1 MLTDQQVRTKI
12 NQLLDYA
19 QKALDLDSRDRILKL
34 NTLLDLFG
42 QTAPSDET
50 PAYADFQTEIAD
62 PLVQY
67 AVDKGITDDA
77 SRILFETRM
86 FGLLTPLPSAVTDKF
101 YALKDAKS
109 VKAATDWLFA
119 LSKAN
124 DYVRMTDIN
133 KNIKWE
139 YTGKFGKIGI
149 TINLSKP
156 EKDPKLIAL
165 AKLQPK
171 SGYPACMLCE
181 SNVGFAGNLNHPA
194 RQTLRTIP
202 ITLDGEDWWL
212 QYSPYQYYEEHAI
225 AFSDEHRPMS
235 VTPKSFARL
244 LDFVDL
250 FPHYFMGSNAALPI
264 VGGSILTHDHY
275 QGGLKVLPMMSV
287 GSRAEFKSDKFFSVK
302 FAVADW
308 YNSVVRLT
316 SKDKAQIH
324 AAASYVLE
332 KWNDWTD
339 ESVEVIC
346 KTTEQHNA
354 ITPIVRKEGDEY
366 IIDMILR
373 NNRTDERRPYG
384 IFHPEERLHNIKKE
398 GIGIIEVMGLFI
410 LPGRLKKELAEV
422 EKYLTGEIKFD
433 KTALSAEEHP
443 MHKHAG
449 MIEALIAANGSSLSE
464 KTAKKA
470 VTDYVNDA
478 CVQILEYTAVFKNDL
493 KGQAAFA
500 KFMKDGL
507 GVELVTHKY
516 GFV

>member
-1 MLTDQQVRTKI
+1 MMTDQQAAIKI
-12 NQLLDYA
+12 NQLIAYA
-19 QKALDLDSRDRILKL
+19 SRALDLDERDKVFKT
-34 NTLLDLFG
+34 NALLDLFG
-42 QTAPSDET
+42 IAAPSGEC
-50 PAYADFQTEIAD
+50 PEWSDFQTEIAD

-86 FGLLTPLPSAVTDKF
+86 FGLVTPLPSAVTDKF
-101 YALKDAKS
+101 FALAQKRGIKS
-109 VKAATDWLFA
+109 ATDWLFA

-124 DYVRMTDIN
+124 DYVRMADIN

-139 YTGKFGKIGI
+139 YNGKMGKIGI

-156 EKDPKLIAL
+156 EKDPKQIAL

-181 SNVGFAGNLNHPA
+181 TNVGFAGNLNHPA

-202 ITLDGEDWWL
+202 ITLDGEQWWL

-225 AFSDEHRPMS
+225 ALSDEHRPMS
-235 VTPKSFARL
+235 VTAKTFARL

-275 QGGLKVLPMMSV
+275 QGGLKVLPMMGV
-287 GSRAEFKSDKFFSVK
+287 GNRVK
-302 FAVADW
+302 YASERFADVSFAVADW
-308 YNSVVRLT
+308 YNSVVRLS
-316 SKDKAQIH
+316 SKNKGSVHD
-324 AAASYVLE
+324 AASFVLG
-332 KWNDWTD
+332 KWNEWTD
-339 ESVEVIC
+339 ESVSVIC
-346 KTTEQHNA
+346 RTDEQHNA
-354 ITPIVRKEGDEY
+354 ITPIVRKEGDVY
-366 IIDMILR
+366 IVDMILR
-373 NNRTDERRPYG
+373 NNRTDKEHPYG

-410 LPGRLKKELAEV
+410 LPGRLKKELAQV
-422 EKYLTGEIKFD
+422 ETYLYGA
-433 KTALSAEEHP
+433 TAYDEKALADENNA

-449 MIEALIAANGSSLSE
+449 MIAALIRKHGTSLTPDKAHAA
-464 KTAKKA
+464 
-470 VTDYVNDA
+470 VIDYVNDA
-478 CVQILEYTAVFKNDL
+478 CVQILECTAVFKNDE

-500 KFMKDGL
+500 RFMQDGL
-507 GVELVTHKY
+507 ELKPLA
-516 GFV
+516 

>member
-1 MLTDQQVRTKI
+1 MLSDQQVRQKI

-19 QKALDLDSRDRILKL
+19 QKALDLDPRDRMLKL
-34 NTLLDLFG
+34 NTLLDLFK
-42 QTAPSDET
+42 QTAPAEDT
-50 PAYADFQTEIAD
+50 PDYCDFQTDIAD

-67 AVDKGITDDA
+67 AVDSGITDEA

-86 FGLLTPLPSAVTDKF
+86 FGVVTPLSSAVTDKF
-101 YALKDAKS
+101 YALQSELGVKS
-109 VKAATDWLFA
+109 ATDWLFS

-124 DYVRMTDIN
+124 DYVRMTDIK

-139 YTGKFGKIGI
+139 YVGKFGKIGV

-156 EKDPKLIAL
+156 EKDPKQIAL

-202 ITLDGEDWWL
+202 ITLGGEPWWL

-235 VTPKSFARL
+235 VTPKSFERL

-287 GSRAEFKSDKFFSVK
+287 GSRAEYRSDAFPEVK
-302 FAVADW
+302 FSVADW

-316 SKDKAQIH
+316 SSDKKQIH
-324 AAASYVLE
+324 AAASLVLD
-332 KWNDWTD
+332 KWNCWTD
-339 ESVEVIC
+339 ESVGVIC
-346 KTTEQHNA
+346 KTTDQHNA
-354 ITPIVRKEGDEY
+354 ITPIVRKEGDSY
-366 IIDMILR
+366 IVDMILR
-373 NNRTDERRPYG
+373 NNRTDDAHPYG

-422 EKYLTGEIKFD
+422 EKYLTGENTFNKE
-433 KTALSAEEHP
+433 ALSADDHP
-443 MHKHAG
+443 MRKHGG
-449 MIEALIAANGSSLSE
+449 MIEALLSAHGSALS
-464 KTAKKA
+464 AKSAKQA
-470 VTDYVNDA
+470 VADYVNDA
-478 CVQILEYTAVFKNDL
+478 CVQILECTAVFKNDEI
-493 KGQAAFA
+493 GQAAFA

-507 GVELVTHKY
+507 GLKRA
-516 GFV
+516 